1 MFLFQADKVITCNDE
16 ISCCG
21 SIMVEEHE
29 NVRIDQS
36 ENKES
41 TTKLVFEERE
51 DSNAQDDTKTSFV
64 SELLEERS
72 LVEKYL
78 AVVLELE
85 STKRE
90 VGEARCLLEEREEQH
105 AEEVAR
111 LRARVV
117 QLLEESGANEELTVQ
132 MDQKL
137 SGPNQGLQV
146 ATGKRHEV
154 RDQIATS
161 TPNATLGTEGPYKS
175 VGLET
180 SYLGKMGA
188 EEQRK

>member
-1 MFLFQADKVITCNDE
+1 
-16 ISCCG
+16 
-21 SIMVEEHE
+21 MVEEHE

-72 LVEKYL
+72 LLEKYL

-154 RDQIATS
+154 SISSPTCVRDQIATS